1 MNSSSRR
8 TGGKGAGLRLPT
20 TLPLL
25 SKKRSRSGG
34 DEATPPTQP
43 TKLVQP
49 ASATRLTRQASLTL
63 QLQPDAF
70 ADLAA
75 NVRSLQR
82 PRCCGRTF

>member
-20 TLPLL
+20 MLL

-43 TKLVQP
+43 TKLVQL